1 MKPIVN
7 NGKDDV
13 GNWDYNDEDDN
24 KEDGDDWW
32 KHFADHVARCWQD
45 ADLFR
50 DPGENIW
57 NIFRWKYMIYIQV
70 KIYEIYPGESI
81 RNIFR
86 LNWECIWSFERNWK
100 QKWCMYERVAKNA
113 IVAERVEL

>member
-1 MKPIVN
+1 MMMKPIVN

-13 GNWDYNDEDDN
+13 DNGDYNDEDDN

-45 ADLFR
+45 ANLFR

-57 NIFRWKYMIYIQV
+57 NVSRWKHMKYI
-70 KIYEIYPGESI
+70 
-81 RNIFR
+81 
-86 LNWECIWSFERNWK
+86 
-100 QKWCMYERVAKNA
+100 
-113 IVAERVEL
+113 